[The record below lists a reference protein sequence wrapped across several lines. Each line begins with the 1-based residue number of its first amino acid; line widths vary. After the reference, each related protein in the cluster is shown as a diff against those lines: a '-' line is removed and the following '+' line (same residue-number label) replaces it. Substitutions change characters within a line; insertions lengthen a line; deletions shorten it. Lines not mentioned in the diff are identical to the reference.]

1 MRPLAVVYLA
11 LMFRSAIAAEPA
23 PPLSEAE
30 QQTKLLQV
38 AQEKLQATFKS
49 FQFDEIK
56 ASEIPGIV
64 EIYGGGRIF
73 YYAPKQELLLIGE
86 MYTANGLSLT
96 EQKLSQRAAAAAAG
110 IDRSSAVV
118 IGEGPRE
125 LIAFV
130 DPDCGYCR
138 TSYRWLA
145 GREFRD
151 AKVLLYFTPLSG
163 RPAAEAKALEV
174 LCAQAKDRA
183 AALKRAF
190 DPAPTDRPN
199 PAVRCADGVAALEE
213 HAALAKKLGVYATP
227 FFLAGDQ
234 VIAGFNRDKLEAYLG
249 GTASDLRAA
258 DAAVD

>member
-1 MRPLAVVYLA
+1 MRPLALA
-11 LMFRSAIAAEPA
+11 CLLLMVRTAFAAEPA
-23 PPLSEAE
+23 PPPTDAE
-30 QQTKLLQV
+30 QQAKLLEI
-38 AQEKLQATFKS
+38 AQEKLKATFQS

-56 ASEIPGIV
+56 ASDIPGIV

-110 IDRSSAVV
+110 LDRSSAVV

-138 TSYRWLA
+138 ASYRWLVA
-145 GREFRD
+145 RESRD
-151 AKVLLYFTPLSG
+151 AKVLLYFTALSG

-174 LCAQAKDRA
+174 LCAGEQDRS

-199 PAVRCADGVAALEE
+199 LSVRCAEGVAALEQ

-227 FFLAGDQ
+227 FFLAGGQ
-234 VIAGFNRDKLEAYLG
+234 VIAGFNRDKLDAYLG
-249 GTASDLRAA
+249 GTASDRRSA
-258 DAAVD
+258 DAAIH